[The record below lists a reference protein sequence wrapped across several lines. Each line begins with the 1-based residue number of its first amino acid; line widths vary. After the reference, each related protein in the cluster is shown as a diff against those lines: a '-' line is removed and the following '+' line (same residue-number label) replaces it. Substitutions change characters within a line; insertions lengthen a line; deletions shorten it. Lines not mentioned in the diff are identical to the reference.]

1 MQDDPNSRFPAPL
14 GQNLTEDLTAT
25 DFASLGVDTIAYVKP
40 VVISGAHAYAIHAA
54 DGQHL
59 VTVPNRAVAMATV
72 RQNDLEPASV
82 H

>member
-1 MQDDPNSRFPAPL
+1 MKNNSNSSDQTPHAR
-14 GQNLTEDLTAT
+14 DLTAA
-25 DFASLGVDTIAYVKP
+25 DFTALGVDAIAYVKP
-40 VVISGAHAYAIHAA
+40 VVINGAHAYAIHAA

-59 VTVPNRAVAMATV
+59 VTVPNRAVALATV

>member
-1 MQDDPNSRFPAPL
+1 MQDDPKTRLPAPI
-14 GQNLTEDLTAT
+14 GQDLSAT
-25 DFASLGVDTIAYVKP
+25 DFASLGADAIAYVKP

-59 VTVPNRAVAMATV
+59 MTVPNRAVAMATV

>member
-1 MQDDPNSRFPAPL
+1 MKNHSHSRSRDRTPHASELPA
-14 GQNLTEDLTAT
+14 A
-25 DFASLGVDTIAYVKP
+25 DFAALGVDAVAFVKP
-40 VVISGAHAYAIHAA
+40 VVINGAHAYAIHAA

-59 VTVPNRAVAMATV
+59 VTVPNRAVALATV

>member
-1 MQDDPNSRFPAPL
+1 MQDNSNSRDRVPLAPS
-14 GQNLTEDLTAT
+14 LTAA
-25 DFASLGVDTIAYVKP
+25 DFTALGVDAVAYVKP
-40 VVISGAHAYAIHAA
+40 VVINGAHAYAIHAA